1 MMSDARMARM
11 ILDLRREGITDAH
24 LLNAIE
30 RVPRDLFVPAAFND
44 QAFAN
49 RALPIGFG
57 QTVSQPLVV
66 ALMTQALE
74 LTDRVKI
81 LEIGTGSGYQAA
93 VLAHLVRRV
102 YSIERHRELLKEAEA
117 RFKVLGLHTITTKQG
132 DGSKGW
138 PAQAPFDRIIVTA
151 AAEAMPEGLAA
162 QLAPG
167 GIMVAPVGLQGQDQ
181 TLYRIRRTEDG
192 FKTESLGLTR
202 FVPLV
207 VEDEVPARP
216 MRRPAS

>member
-1 MMSDARMARM
+1 VIAEARMMRM
-11 ILDLRREGITDAH
+11 VLDLRREGITDAR
-24 LLNAIE
+24 LLGALE
-30 RVPRDLFVPAAFND
+30 RVPRDLFVPVAFHD
-44 QAFAN
+44 QAFSN
-49 RALPIGFG
+49 TALPIGFG

-74 LTDRVKI
+74 LGDRMKI

-93 VLAHLVRRV
+93 VLAHLARRV
-102 YSIERHRELLKEAEA
+102 YSIERHRELLREAEA
-117 RFKVLGLHTITTKQG
+117 RFKQLGLHNITTQLG

-151 AAEAMPEGLAA
+151 AADSIPEALTS

-167 GIMVAPVGLQGQDQ
+167 GIMVAPVGRQGQDQ
-181 TLYRIRRTEDG
+181 VLLRIRRTEDG
-192 FKTESLGLTR
+192 LKTEPLGATR

-207 VEDEVPARP
+207 IEDQVPSGRLP
-216 MRRPAS
+216 RPAS

>member
-1 MMSDARMARM
+1 MMNDARMARM
-11 ILDLRREGITDAH
+11 ILDLRREGITDARI
-24 LLNAIE
+24 LNALE
-30 RVPRDLFVPAAFND
+30 RVPRDHFVPSAFND

-49 RALPIGFG
+49 MALPIGFG

-74 LTDRVKI
+74 LGDRMKI
-81 LEIGTGSGYQAA
+81 LEIGTGSGYQCA
-93 VLAHLVRRV
+93 VLAHLARRV

-117 RFKVLGLHTITTKQG
+117 RFKALGLHNVTTKLG

-138 PAQAPFDRIIVTA
+138 PAQAPFERIIITA
-151 AAEAMPEGLAA
+151 AADRIPEALAE

-167 GIMVAPVGLQGQDQ
+167 GIMVAPVGQQGQDQ
-181 TLYRIRRTEDG
+181 TLMRIRRTEDG
-192 FKTESLGLTR
+192 FKTESLGATR

-207 VEDEVPARP
+207 VEDEAPARAL
-216 MRRPAS
+216 RRPAS